1 MVVGLLSLEIHFP
14 YSQSLKDKRKELNS
28 LKGRIRQKYNV
39 ALAELDYQDTWQRTK
54 LGIVTLNSQPTV
66 VENILAKILRDVE
79 DHVNGHVL
87 NADILFY

>member
-1 MVVGLLSLEIHFP
+1 MVIGLLSLEIHFP

-28 LKGRIRQKYNV
+28 LKDRIRQKYNV

-54 LGIVTLNSQPTV
+54 LGIVTLNSQPAV

-79 DHVNGHVL
+79 NHVNGDIL
-87 NADILFY
+87 KADILFY

>member
-1 MVVGLLSLEIHFP
+1 MIIGLLSLEIHFP

-28 LKGRIRQKYNV
+28 LKDRIRQKYNV

-54 LGIVTLNSQPTV
+54 LGIVTLNSQPAV

-79 DHVNGHVL
+79 DHVNGDVL
-87 NADILFY
+87 KADILFY

>member
-1 MVVGLLSLEIHFP
+1 MVIGLLSLEIHFP

-28 LKGRIRQKYNV
+28 LKDRIRQKYNV

-54 LGIVTLNSQPTV
+54 LGIVTLNSRPAV

-79 DHVNGHVL
+79 NHVNGDIL
-87 NADILFY
+87 KADILFY

>member
-54 LGIVTLNSQPTV
+54 LGIVTLNSQPAV

-87 NADILFY
+87 KADILFY

>member
-1 MVVGLLSLEIHFP
+1 MVIGLLSLEIHFP

-54 LGIVTLNSQPTV
+54 LGIVTLNSRPAV

-79 DHVNGHVL
+79 NHVNGDIL
-87 NADILFY
+87 KADILFY

>member
-1 MVVGLLSLEIHFP
+1 MVIGLLSLEIHFP

-28 LKGRIRQKYNV
+28 LKDRIRQKYNV

-54 LGIVTLNSQPTV
+54 LGIVTLNSQPAV

-79 DHVNGHVL
+79 NHVNGDVL
-87 NADILFY
+87 KADILFY

>member
-1 MVVGLLSLEIHFP
+1 MVIGLLSLEIHFP

-54 LGIVTLNSQPTV
+54 LGIVTLNSQPAV

-79 DHVNGHVL
+79 DHVNGDVL
-87 NADILFY
+87 KADILFY

>member
-1 MVVGLLSLEIHFP
+1 MVIGLLSLEIHFP

-54 LGIVTLNSQPTV
+54 LGIVTLNSQPAV
-66 VENILAKILRDVE
+66 VENILAKILRDIE
-79 DHVNGHVL
+79 GHVNGDVL
-87 NADILFY
+87 KADILFY

>member
-1 MVVGLLSLEIHFP
+1 MVIGLLSLEIHFP

-54 LGIVTLNSQPTV
+54 VGIVTLNSQPAV
-66 VENILAKILRDVE
+66 VENILATILRDVE
-79 DHVNGHVL
+79 GHVNGDIL
-87 NADILFY
+87 KADILFY

>member
-1 MVVGLLSLEIHFP
+1 MVIGLLSLEIHFP

-54 LGIVTLNSQPTV
+54 LGIVTLNSQPAV
-66 VENILAKILRDVE
+66 VENTLAKILRDVE
-79 DHVNGHVL
+79 DHVNGDVL
-87 NADILFY
+87 KADILFY

>member
-1 MVVGLLSLEIHFP
+1 MVIGLLSLDIHFP

-54 LGIVTLNSQPTV
+54 IGIVTLNSQAGMV
-66 VENILAKILRDVE
+66 KDILTKILKDVE
-79 DHVNGHVL
+79 GHINGDVL
-87 NADILFY
+87 KADFQFF

>member
-1 MVVGLLSLEIHFP
+1 MIIGLLSLEIHFP

-28 LKGRIRQKYNV
+28 LKDRIRKKYNV

-54 LGIVTLNSQPTV
+54 LGIATLNSQPAV

-79 DHVNGHVL
+79 DHVNGDVL
-87 NADILFY
+87 KADILFY

>member
-1 MVVGLLSLEIHFP
+1 MVIGLLSLEIHFP

-54 LGIVTLNSQPTV
+54 LGIVTLNSQPAV

-79 DHVNGHVL
+79 GHVNGDVL
-87 NADILFY
+87 KADILFY

>member
-1 MVVGLLSLEIHFP
+1 MVIGLLSLEIHFP

-28 LKGRIRQKYNV
+28 LKDRIRQKYNV

-54 LGIVTLNSQPTV
+54 LGIVTLNSRPAV

-79 DHVNGHVL
+79 NHVNGDVL
-87 NADILFY
+87 KADILFY

>member
-1 MVVGLLSLEIHFP
+1 MVIGLLSLEIHFP

-54 LGIVTLNSQPTV
+54 LGIVTVNSQPAV
-66 VENILAKILRDVE
+66 VENILAQILRDVE
-79 DHVNGHVL
+79 GHVNGDVL
-87 NADILFY
+87 KADILFY